1 MKSSYF
7 MEQKST
13 RQIWYLLGIAVL
25 VNALLSAILMLLVTP
40 SEIWL
45 TNFRT
50 TLFLPASLVA
60 HFSFLFFLLSLL
72 SLSAHLLHLRGI
84 SWYIFTLVLFS
95 TLLLLVFA
103 DSRVF
108 SLYRFHLNGMSLN
121 LLLGGSA
128 KSILSFSQIM
138 WINIISIVL
147 LVTVFEILFL
157 KWLFQ
162 QSVYSGKR
170 CWHIILFLM
179 LSTQIF
185 YGYRDAVADSSIIM
199 QLRYIPWAQPLTMKR
214 SLRKFGAIGD
224 ISANTLESDD
234 SSSVINY
241 PRSPLVCND
250 PKNLN
255 YLVLMIDSIRYDM
268 LNAKVMPNTYEFSQ
282 SSQVFNQHW
291 STSNSTRFGLFGF
304 FYGLPSTYWFD
315 MLKEQKGSILFDILK
330 NNDYQLHLDASEPLN
345 SPEFDRT
352 IFSAVRDSLKWGA
365 GNSDLETDTVVV
377 NRLLDFLDQDHHKNF
392 FAFAFLDAPHGYKTP
407 KGDSPHFQPVLSEV
421 NYLSLNNDTDAEPF
435 FNLYKNSVYYNDRL
449 LGDVYKKLVD
459 RNLLTNTVVIITSD
473 HGQEFNDLK
482 QNFWG
487 HNSNFSE
494 YQVRVPLI
502 VRWPEKLA
510 KQVYRTTS
518 HEDII
523 PSLLTEGLGC
533 QNATSDYSTGFSLF
547 DEKTF
552 PQSRDLLFANWNN
565 KAIFTGKTY
574 YNFTTYGTME
584 ILDKNYR
591 MKDNQEIDQ
600 QIIQQ
605 QLSNMSMFLK

>member
-1 MKSSYF
+1 

-25 VNALLSAILMLLVTP
+25 INALLSTILMLLVTP

-45 TNFRT
+45 TNFKT

-72 SLSAHLLHLRGI
+72 SLSAYLLHLRGI
-84 SWYIFTLVLFS
+84 SWYIFTLVLFC
-95 TLLLLVFA
+95 TLLLVIIT

-108 SLYRFHLNGMSLN
+108 SLYRFHLNSMSLN

-138 WINIISIVL
+138 WINIFSIVL

-162 QSVYSGKR
+162 QSMYSGKR
-170 CWHIILFLM
+170 CWQIILALM
-179 LSTQIF
+179 FSTQIF

-214 SLRKFGAIGD
+214 SLRKFGAIDD
-224 ISANTLESDD
+224 ISANTLESND

-241 PRSPLVCND
+241 PRSPLVCNN

-255 YLVLMIDSIRYDM
+255 YLVLMIDSVRADM
-268 LNAKVMPNTYEFSQ
+268 LNTEVMPNTYEFSQ
-282 SSQVFNQHW
+282 YSQVFNQHW

-330 NNDYQLHLDASEPLN
+330 NKDYQLHLDASEPLN

-365 GNSDLETDTVVV
+365 GNSTLETDTVVV
-377 NRLLDFLDQDHHKNF
+377 NRLLNFLDQDHHKNF
-392 FAFAFLDAPHGYKTP
+392 FAFAFLDAAHGYKTP
-407 KGDSPHFQPVLSEV
+407 KGYPSHFQPVLSEV

-435 FNLYKNSVYYNDRL
+435 FNLYKNSVHYNDRL
-449 LGDVYKKLVD
+449 LGEVYKKLAD
-459 RNLLTNTVVIITSD
+459 RNLLANTVVIITSD

-502 VRWPEKLA
+502 IRWPEKLA
-510 KQVYRTTS
+510 KQVYKTTS

-533 QNATSDYSTGFSLF
+533 QNAISDYSTGFSLF
-547 DEKTF
+547 DEKSF
-552 PQSRDLLFANWNN
+552 PQHRDLLFENWNN

-591 MKDNQEIDQ
+591 INDDQEIDQ
-600 QIIQQ
+600 HIIQQ
-605 QLSNMSMFLK
+605 QLSKMSQFLK